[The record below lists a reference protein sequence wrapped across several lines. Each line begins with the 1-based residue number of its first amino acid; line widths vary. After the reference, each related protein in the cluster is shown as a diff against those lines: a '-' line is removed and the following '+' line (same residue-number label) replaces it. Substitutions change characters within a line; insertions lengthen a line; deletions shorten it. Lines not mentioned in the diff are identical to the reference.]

1 VRGPATLCVGASCV
15 DLALVG
21 LTAPPVRGQI
31 VDAENIFSCPG
42 GMANVAVAI
51 HRLGGTAR
59 LASAIG
65 DDRSGEILRAMLEIE
80 GVEVLPP
87 MRGTRTDV
95 TMCMPWGGER
105 AMVSFRDATAP
116 RMPDPDSPIWDNVDA
131 VVIDVGCG
139 LDPRIRAVA
148 ERGVALFGDMGWEQD
163 RFCLDNCLEAL
174 PELTAFLPNQA
185 QACALAETPDVDL
198 AIERLAAR
206 APTVVVKL
214 GPRGATA
221 ASGGRRTTVEVPRV
235 AAVDSTG
242 AGDILDAGFV
252 YGSLLGMDI
261 DRALRL
267 GCLAAA
273 VSVTRPGSSASAPSL
288 AELGAFVAS
297 LPEEERPEWA
307 AVIDAV
313 RTAVGD

>member
-1 VRGPATLCVGASCV
+1 MSVPATLCVGASCV
-15 DLALVG
+15 DLALIG
-21 LTAPPVRGQI
+21 LSAPPDPGRI
-31 VDAENIFSCPG
+31 VDAENVFSCPG

-51 HRLGGTAR
+51 HRLGGSAR

-65 DDRSGEILRAMLEIE
+65 DDRSGEILRAMLEVE

-87 MRGTRTDV
+87 MRGARTDV
-95 TMCMPWGGER
+95 TMCMPWAGER
-105 AMVSFRDATAP
+105 AMVSFRDITSP
-116 RMPDPDSPIWDNVDA
+116 RMPDPDSPIWDDVDA

-185 QACALAETPDVDL
+185 QACALAETEDVDE
-198 AIERLAAR
+198 AIDRLAR
-206 APTVVVKL
+206 LAPTVVVKL
-214 GPRGATA
+214 GPKGAAA
-221 ASGGRRTTVEVPRV
+221 ASGGRRTAVEVPRV
-235 AAVDSTG
+235 GVVDSTG

-252 YGSLLGMDI
+252 YGTLLGMDLE
-261 DRALRL
+261 RALRL

-273 VSVTRPGSSASAPSL
+273 VSVTRPGSSASAPTL
-288 AELGAFVAS
+288 AELGDFVAS
-297 LPEEERPEWA
+297 LPEAERRDWI
-307 AVIDAV
+307 AVI
-313 RTAVGD
+313 GDLRSAAGD